1 MKTTRLLAALVLSL
15 AALLGAGIAAAQ
27 DWTGTWDSR
36 WRTGGARLA
45 LVQQGDRVTGSY
57 TPYDGR
63 IEARADGLALRG
75 EWIEGERRGT
85 FEFAQSRDG
94 ASFAGRFDSGEWWT
108 GRRVPPG
115 AREFVIETDK
125 ATPREALRGFLRLMN
140 VHRGRVH
147 DAYERLMP
155 LVAFAPEDEKATVDE
170 RIAALV
176 AAYDVIDQFRLRLW
190 EVPGAVEGDR
200 ASHWLSR
207 ADESTSEIA
216 FRREE
221 GGWRIALP
229 SLQRSTV
236 ALAAFVAAAPDRPR
250 GPHASPRTTM
260 RAFLSAMADGTLEGR
275 RRAALALDLSQVP
288 AAVRA
293 SEGPLLAEFLKGV
306 LDRAGLVV
314 LQELPDEPGADEA
327 YVHYFHPAGR
337 VAIAPVE
344 REDARAWLFSAATVA
359 SLRGLYAA
367 VEPLPETPGVLE
379 QDAHSLFF
387 RVRSW
392 AASIDHRLLQAPLLL
407 ETWQWIGILLVL
419 AGGYAGGMAL
429 AALVF
434 AVVGPRIAR
443 LAEERNWALERRVK
457 IPVRLCFAAA
467 LWFAAIGV
475 MGLSDTAQ
483 HAGQTVAVTL
493 LSIGVVWAGYS
504 LVDLL
509 AAAFLGRAQ
518 RAGMQFDAIL
528 VSLVV
533 TVAKAALAAGGV
545 ILVADILDLPW
556 SGVLAG
562 LGVGGL
568 AVAFAARSTVENFF
582 GAAMLLSDRPFKT
595 GDSVVAGGISGSI
608 EHVGLRSTR
617 IRTAD
622 DSVVYVPNA
631 TLASATIDNRGRRRH
646 WMFRTVFGLTFDTPP
661 EKLDAFVAGVK
672 EVVRAH
678 QAGRDGRLFCAVV
691 NFGESAIEVELISY
705 LQVKSLA
712 EDREAKHAI
721 LLEVIRLAARLGVS
735 FAFPTRTVVMGGGA
749 AATAALAG
757 PGGAA

>member
-1 MKTTRLLAALVLSL
+1 MKTMRLLIAIALSL
-15 AALLGAGIAAAQ
+15 AALLGAGIAAAE

-36 WRTGGARLA
+36 WRSGGARLV
-45 LVQQGDRVTGSY
+45 LQQQGERVTGTY

-63 IEARADGLALRG
+63 IEARADGLSLRG
-75 EWIEGERRGT
+75 EWIEGERRGA
-85 FEFAQSRDG
+85 FEFARSRDG

-125 ATPREALRGFLRLMN
+125 ATPRETLRGFLRLMN
-140 VHRGRVH
+140 IHRGRVH
-147 DAYERLMP
+147 DAYERLLP
-155 LVAFAPEDEKATVDE
+155 LVAFAPEDEGATVDE

-200 ASHWLSR
+200 AIHRLAR
-207 ADESTSEIA
+207 ADEKAGEIA
-216 FRREE
+216 FRRA
-221 GGWRIALP
+221 GDGWRIALP
-229 SLQRSTV
+229 SLQRSAA
-236 ALAAFVAAAPDRPR
+236 ALAALVAAAPARPR
-250 GPHASPRTTM
+250 GPHASPRATM

-314 LQELPDEPGADEA
+314 LQELPDDPGADES
-327 YVHYFHPAGR
+327 YIHYFHPAGR
-337 VAIAPVE
+337 VAIAPVD
-344 REDARAWLFSAATVA
+344 RDDARAWLFSASTVA

-419 AGGYAGGMAL
+419 AGGYLGGMVL

-678 QAGRDGRLFCAVV
+678 PAGRDGRLFCAVV

-721 LLEVIRLAARLGVS
+721 LLEVIRLAARLDVS
-735 FAFPTRTVVMGGGA
+735 FAFPTRTVVMGGAGA
-749 AATAALAG
+749 AALAG
-757 PGGAA
+757 PGSGTA

>member
-15 AALLGAGIAAAQ
+15 AALLGAGIAAAE

-36 WRTGGARLA
+36 WRTGGARLV

-75 EWIEGERRGT
+75 EWIEGERRGA
-85 FEFAQSRDG
+85 FEFARSRDG

-147 DAYERLMP
+147 DAYERLLP
-155 LVAFAPEDEKATVDE
+155 LVAFAPEDEGATVDE

-200 ASHWLSR
+200 AIHRLAR
-207 ADESTSEIA
+207 ADEKAGEVA
-216 FRREE
+216 FRRA
-221 GGWRIALP
+221 GDGWRIALP

-250 GPHASPRTTM
+250 GPHASPRMTM

-327 YVHYFHPAGR
+327 YIHYFHPAGR

-434 AVVGPRIAR
+434 AIVGPRIAR

-678 QAGRDGRLFCAVV
+678 PAGRDGRLFCAVV

>member
-1 MKTTRLLAALVLSL
+1 MKTTRMLAALVLSL
-15 AALLGAGIAAAQ
+15 AALLGAGIAAAE

-36 WRTGGARLA
+36 WRSGGARLV
-45 LVQQGDRVTGSY
+45 LVQQGDRVTGTY

-63 IEARADGLALRG
+63 IEARADGLSLRG
-75 EWIEGERRGT
+75 EWIEGERRGA
-85 FEFAQSRDG
+85 FEFARSRDG

-125 ATPREALRGFLRLMN
+125 ATPRETLRGFLRLMN
-140 VHRGRVH
+140 IHRGRVH
-147 DAYERLMP
+147 DAYERLLP
-155 LVAFAPEDEKATVDE
+155 LVAFAPEDEGAKVDE

-200 ASHWLSR
+200 AIHRLAR
-207 ADESTSEIA
+207 ADEKAGEIA
-216 FRREE
+216 FRRA
-221 GGWRIALP
+221 GDGWRIALP
-229 SLQRSTV
+229 SLQRSAA
-236 ALAAFVAAAPDRPR
+236 ALAALVTAAPDRPR
-250 GPHASPRTTM
+250 GPHASPRATM

-314 LQELPDEPGADEA
+314 LQELPDDPGADES
-327 YVHYFHPAGR
+327 YIHYFHPAGR
-337 VAIAPVE
+337 VAIAPVD
-344 REDARAWLFSAATVA
+344 RDDARAWLFSASTVA

-419 AGGYAGGMAL
+419 AGGYLGGMVL

-678 QAGRDGRLFCAVV
+678 PAGRDGRLFCAVV

-735 FAFPTRTVVMGGGA
+735 FAFPTRTVVMGGAGA
-749 AATAALAG
+749 AALAG
-757 PGGAA
+757 PGSGTA

>member
-1 MKTTRLLAALVLSL
+1 MKTTRMLAALVLSL
-15 AALLGAGIAAAQ
+15 AALLGAGIAAAE

-36 WRTGGARLA
+36 WRSGGARLV
-45 LVQQGDRVTGSY
+45 LQQQGERVTGTY

-63 IEARADGLALRG
+63 IEARADGLSLRG
-75 EWIEGERRGT
+75 EWSAGERRGA
-85 FEFAQSRDG
+85 FEFARSRDG

-125 ATPREALRGFLRLMN
+125 ATPRETLRGFLRLMN
-140 VHRGRVH
+140 IHRGRVH
-147 DAYERLMP
+147 DAYERLLP
-155 LVAFAPEDEKATVDE
+155 LVAFAPEDEGATVDE

-200 ASHWLSR
+200 AIHRLAR
-207 ADESTSEIA
+207 ADEKAGEIA
-216 FRREE
+216 FRRA
-221 GGWRIALP
+221 GDGWRIALP
-229 SLQRSTV
+229 SLQRSAA
-236 ALAAFVAAAPDRPR
+236 ALAALVTAAPDRPR
-250 GPHASPRTTM
+250 GPHASPRATM

-314 LQELPDEPGADEA
+314 LQELPDDPGADES
-327 YVHYFHPAGR
+327 YIHYFHPAGR
-337 VAIAPVE
+337 VAIAPVD
-344 REDARAWLFSAATVA
+344 RDDARAWLFSASTVA

-419 AGGYAGGMAL
+419 AGGYLGGMVL

-678 QAGRDGRLFCAVV
+678 PAGRDGRLFCAVV

-721 LLEVIRLAARLGVS
+721 LLEVIRLAAWLGVS
-735 FAFPTRTVVMGGGA
+735 FAFPTRTVVMGGAGA
-749 AATAALAG
+749 AALAG
-757 PGGAA
+757 PGSGTA

>member
-1 MKTTRLLAALVLSL
+1 MKTTRMLAALVLSL
-15 AALLGAGIAAAQ
+15 AALLGAGIAAAE

-36 WRTGGARLA
+36 WRSGGARLV
-45 LVQQGDRVTGSY
+45 LQQQGERVTGTY

-63 IEARADGLALRG
+63 IEARADGLSLRG
-75 EWIEGERRGT
+75 EWIEGERRGA
-85 FEFAQSRDG
+85 FEFARSRDG

-125 ATPREALRGFLRLMN
+125 ATPRETLRGFLRLMN
-140 VHRGRVH
+140 IHRGRVH
-147 DAYERLMP
+147 DAYERLLP
-155 LVAFAPEDEKATVDE
+155 LVAFAPEDEGATVDE

-200 ASHWLSR
+200 AIHRLAR
-207 ADESTSEIA
+207 ADEKAGEIA
-216 FRREE
+216 FRRA
-221 GGWRIALP
+221 GDGWRIALP
-229 SLQRSTV
+229 SLQRS
-236 ALAAFVAAAPDRPR
+236 AAAPDRPR
-250 GPHASPRTTM
+250 GPHASPRATM

-314 LQELPDEPGADEA
+314 LQELPDDPGADES
-327 YVHYFHPAGR
+327 YIHYFHPAGR
-337 VAIAPVE
+337 VAIAPVD
-344 REDARAWLFSAATVA
+344 RDDARAWLFSASTVA

-419 AGGYAGGMAL
+419 AGGYLGGMVL

-678 QAGRDGRLFCAVV
+678 PAGRDGRLFCAVV

-721 LLEVIRLAARLGVS
+721 LLEVIRLAAWLGVS
-735 FAFPTRTVVMGGGA
+735 FAFPTRTVVMGGAGA
-749 AATAALAG
+749 AALAG
-757 PGGAA
+757 PGSGTA